1 MGHRATSALALVVL
15 VAINVGCVQQAGRP
29 DDCDAASVERGASL
43 SGELLEP
50 DAIDVCKG
58 QEVTLH
64 ITSEEAGELHLHGYD
79 DEAPGIEV
87 EPGDT
92 ATFHFTAARAGQ
104 FPIELHDEET
114 GSEAEAEVGLLTVHE
129 P

>member
-1 MGHRATSALALVVL
+1 MAHRPASALVLVLL
-15 VAINVGCVQQAGRP
+15 VAISVGCVQQAGLP
-29 DDCDAASVERGASL
+29 DDCDAGSVEREASL
-43 SGELLEP
+43 SGALLEP
-50 DAIDVCKG
+50 RAIDVCRG
-58 QEVTLH
+58 QEVTLE

-79 DEAPGIEV
+79 EEAPAIEV

-92 ATFHFTAARAGQ
+92 AAFKFTAARAGQ

-114 GSEAEAEVGLLTVHE
+114 GEEAEVGLLTVHE

>member
-1 MGHRATSALALVVL
+1 MGRRATSTLALVL
-15 VAINVGCVQQAGRP
+15 LLAISVGCVQQAGLP

-43 SGELLEP
+43 SGELLKPE
-50 DAIDVCKG
+50 AINVCKG
-58 QEVTLH
+58 QEVTLE

-79 DEAPGIEV
+79 DEAPGIAV

-92 ATFHFTAARAGQ
+92 ATFHFTATRAGQ

-114 GSEAEAEVGLLTVHE
+114 GSEAEVGLLTVHE

>member
-1 MGHRATSALALVVL
+1 MGHRTASILVLLLLA
-15 VAINVGCVQQAGRP
+15 AISIGCVQQTGLP
-29 DDCDAASVERGASL
+29 DDCDAASVEREASL

-50 DAIDVCKG
+50 EAIDVCMG
-58 QEVTLH
+58 QEVTLE
-64 ITSEEAGELHLHGYD
+64 IATEEAGELHIHGYD

-92 ATFHFTAARAGQ
+92 ATFNFTALRAGQ
-104 FPIELHDEET
+104 FVIELHDEET
-114 GSEAEAEVGLLTVHE
+114 GSEAEVGLLTVHE

>member
-1 MGHRATSALALVVL
+1 MGHRSASTLALVLL
-15 VAINVGCVQQAGRP
+15 VAITVGCVQQAGLP
-29 DDCDAASVERGASL
+29 DDCDAASVERQASL

-50 DAIDVCKG
+50 EAIDVCKG
-58 QEVTLH
+58 QEVTLE
-64 ITSEEAGELHLHGYD
+64 IDTEEAGELHIHGYD

-92 ATFHFTAARAGQ
+92 ATFHFTSARAGQ
-104 FPIELHDEET
+104 FVIELHDEET
-114 GSEAEAEVGLLTVHE
+114 GSEAEVGLLTVHE